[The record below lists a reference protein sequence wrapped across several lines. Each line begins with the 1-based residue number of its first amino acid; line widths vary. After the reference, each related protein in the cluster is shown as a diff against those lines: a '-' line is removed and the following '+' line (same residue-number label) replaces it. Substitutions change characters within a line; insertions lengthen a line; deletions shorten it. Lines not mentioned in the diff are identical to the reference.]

1 MKPLELLFEESA
13 LPSFELPDEL
23 RTLYGGP
30 FGLQEPLVY
39 ANFVQTID
47 GTVAITALEQSNRLI
62 SGESKADRFV
72 MGLLRACADVVVIGS
87 GTLRA
92 SPNALWLP
100 DRVYP
105 PAAEA
110 FAELR
115 LRLGRAPSPQVAV
128 VTASGKIDPGHPV
141 LEAGA
146 LVLTSSEGAA
156 ALEGRLPSAATVA
169 SLGGELTVDPAE
181 AIDALRERG
190 HRLVL
195 SEAGPALFGSFLAAG
210 LVDELFLTVSPFL
223 AGGAHAAS
231 RLSLGEGV
239 ALSPTE
245 RLEATMMSAR
255 RDDSFLFLRYA
266 FAGGPEDAG

>member
-1 MKPLELLFEESA
+1 MKPLELLFEQSG

-47 GTVAITALEQSNRLI
+47 GTVAITELEQSNRLI
-62 SGESKADRFV
+62 SGESDPDRFV

-105 PAAEA
+105 KAADG
-110 FAELR
+110 FAEVR
-115 LRLGRAPSPQVAV
+115 QRLGRAPSPQVAV
-128 VTASGKIDPGHPV
+128 VTASGAIDASHPV

-146 LVLTSSEGAA
+146 LVLTSNQGAA
-156 ALEGRLPSAATVA
+156 ALEGRLPSAATVV
-169 SLGGELTVDPAE
+169 SLGTELTVDPVE
-181 AIDALRERG
+181 AIHALRERG
-190 HRLVL
+190 HGRVL

-210 LVDELFLTVSPFL
+210 LVDELFLTVSPYL

-231 RLSLGEGV
+231 RLSLGEG
-239 ALSPTE
+239 LSLLPTQ
-245 RLEATMMSAR
+245 RLEATMTSAR
-255 RDDSFLFLRYA
+255 RDDSYLFLRYA
-266 FAGGPEDAG
+266 FARGPEDAG